1 MYMNAHERIAAYAMP
16 SHVERQKPL
25 GQLWWISMHTFAQ
38 SPASAGCDDGAA
50 VGTAISL
57 ASRHAFYSRPNPA
70 AGCTG
75 ACSPG
80 CGSK

>member
-38 SPASAGCDDGAA
+38 SPPSAVCDDGAA
-50 VGTAISL
+50 VGGAIARSSL
-57 ASRHAFYSRPNPA
+57 RAPL
-70 AGCTG
+70 
-75 ACSPG
+75 
-80 CGSK
+80 